1 MSGPAGVMALVLA
14 ETAAGGAAFLFLT
27 PLWREV
33 RPGFFYL
40 TGITVLILALGVAG
54 SANAALD
61 RGDTSGGGTAI
72 ALSVALAGA
81 TLVWLVLM
89 RLHLRT
95 VARVLGIAT
104 VPLAVAMLA
113 AFAGT
118 GDESTALAFFQML
131 SGAAFTGA
139 VLDGLLLGHWYLT
152 DRKLPRGPIDR
163 MAWALIASVGAEA
176 LAVILGGFGAFGSS
190 TGASGTGSLSPILTL
205 AGVSSWIA
213 IGMVATTAL
222 IAVFIKATLR
232 GTRASA
238 VQSATGFFYL
248 AVITAFTAE
257 LAAKV
262 KFLP

>member
-1 MSGPAGVMALVLA
+1 MALVLA

-40 TGITVLILALGVAG
+40 TGITVLVLAVGAAG
-54 SANAALD
+54 AANAALD
-61 RGDTSGGGTAI
+61 PAVGSGGRAAI
-72 ALSVALAGA
+72 ALSLALAGA
-81 TLVWLVLM
+81 TLVWMVLV
-89 RLHLRT
+89 RLR
-95 VARVLGIAT
+95 ARPAGRAIGVAT
-104 VPLAVAMLA
+104 VPVAIAMLV
-113 AFAGT
+113 AFAAT
-118 GDESTALAFFQML
+118 GDESTGLAFFQL
-131 SGAAFTGA
+131 LAGAAFTGA

-152 DRKLPRGPIDR
+152 DRKLPRGPINR
-163 MAWALIASVGAEA
+163 MAWALIISVGAEA
-176 LAVILGGFGAFGSS
+176 LAVILGGFGAFG
-190 TGASGTGSLSPILTL
+190 TGTEGPTGTSLSPILTL

-232 GTRASA
+232 GVRASA

>member
-1 MSGPAGVMALVLA
+1 VWMTLMRLRLRTAG
-14 ETAAGGAAFLFLT
+14 
-27 PLWREV
+27 R
-33 RPGFFYL
+33 
-40 TGITVLILALGVAG
+40 ALGV
-54 SANAALD
+54 
-61 RGDTSGGGTAI
+61 
-72 ALSVALAGA
+72 
-81 TLVWLVLM
+81 
-89 RLHLRT
+89 
-95 VARVLGIAT
+95 AT
-104 VPLAVAMLA
+104 VPLAAAMLF

-118 GDESTALAFFQML
+118 GDESTALAFFQL
-131 SGAAFTGA
+131 LAGAAFTGA

-176 LAVILGGFGAFGSS
+176 LAVILGGFGAFG
-190 TGASGTGSLSPILTL
+190 TGTEGPTGSSLSPILTL

-213 IGMVATTAL
+213 IGMVGTTAL

-232 GTRASA
+232 GVRASA